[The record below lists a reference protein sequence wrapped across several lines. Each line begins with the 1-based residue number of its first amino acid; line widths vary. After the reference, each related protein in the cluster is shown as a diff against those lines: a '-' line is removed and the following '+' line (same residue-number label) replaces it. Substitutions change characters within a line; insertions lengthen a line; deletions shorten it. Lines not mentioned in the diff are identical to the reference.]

1 MIYNCLLGQ
10 ATFEIPAE
18 ALSAYVTRDAAIKT
32 IQSLGGLNA
41 PLTPEVNE
49 LRKIVSSCRRKI
61 ERNGWWCKPVAVKRG
76 DCSQPMK
83 EIC

>member
-1 MIYNCLLGQ
+1 MIYNSLLCRT
-10 ATFEIPAE
+10 AFEIPAE
-18 ALSAYVTRDAAIKT
+18 ALSTYITRDAAIKA

-41 PLTPEVNE
+41 PLTPEVNA
-49 LRKIVSSCRRKI
+49 LRKIVHSCRRKI